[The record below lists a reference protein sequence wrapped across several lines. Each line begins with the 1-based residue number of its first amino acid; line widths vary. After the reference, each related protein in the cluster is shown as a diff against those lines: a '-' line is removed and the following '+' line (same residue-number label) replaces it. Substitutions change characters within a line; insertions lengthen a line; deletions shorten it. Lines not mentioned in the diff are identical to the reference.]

1 MAARRSHSVAVSNG
15 SGESE
20 HHQSSEGHDPAKPD
34 RVMWGKH
41 GKYNI
46 NMVLCLG
53 HSSFLNGDESDM
65 FSYNFRSLGLLKSI
79 MASFA

>member
-1 MAARRSHSVAVSNG
+1 MVAGSRFLRRREIG
-15 SGESE
+15 
-20 HHQSSEGHDPAKPD
+20 
-34 RVMWGKH
+34 RVFWTTLQEIGV
-41 GKYNI
+41 GG
-46 NMVLCLG
+46 VCLG